1 MSKFEKRP
9 GHVWLLAHVGHVGD
23 ECLIWPYSCCTPG
36 YGLFMTEKKR
46 CLAHREMCRLTHGE
60 PPAPGYQAA
69 HSCGNRRCVNP
80 NHLSWKSPGD
90 NQLDRREHGTHAVK
104 RSKLNARQAD
114 QIRQLKGK
122 ETSIETAAKYGI
134 TESNVRLIQDGKT
147 WPTSGRKYRMSISD
161 DEVRAIRRIGI
172 GQPLRATGALL
183 GIHPSTVHRVLIGK
197 SYRHVV

>member
-9 GHVWLLAHVGHVGD
+9 GHVWLLAHIGHIGD

-80 NHLSWKSPGD
+80 NHLSWKSPGE
-90 NQLDRREHGTHAVK
+90 NQLDRRIHGTHAVK
-104 RSKLNARQAD
+104 RTKLNARQAA
-114 QIRQLKGK
+114 QIRQLKGT

-147 WPTSGRKYRMSISD
+147 WPTSGRKYRISISD
-161 DEVRAIRRIGI
+161 DEVRAIRRIGYSRSDSQIAAELGVTI
-172 GQPLRATGALL
+172 GTIG
-183 GIHPSTVHRVLIGK
+183 RVRRGV